1 MMDKFYKVEGHS
13 GLLKNPVTGT
23 ILNSNTNEI
32 QSARARKANKLKS
45 IHETQQMKDDIA
57 QLKNDMSDI
66 KTLLK
71 QIAEK

>member
-1 MMDKFYKVEGHS
+1 MMGKFYKVEGHS
-13 GLLKNPVTGT
+13 GLMKNPVTGT

-32 QSARARKANKLKS
+32 KSARARKADKLKG
-45 IHETQQMKDDIA
+45 IQETQQMKDDIT

-66 KTLLK
+66 KSLLK

>member
-1 MMDKFYKVEGHS
+1 MMDKFYKVDGHS

-23 ILNSNTNEI
+23 ILNANTNEI
-32 QSARARKANKLKS
+32 QSARARKANKLQG
-45 IHETQQMKDDIA
+45 IQETQQMKDDIT

>member
-23 ILNSNTNEI
+23 IFNSNTNEI
-32 QSARARKANKLKS
+32 QSARSRKANKLQG
-45 IHETQQMKDDIA
+45 IQETQQMKDDIA

>member
-1 MMDKFYKVEGHS
+1 MMDKFYKVDGHS

-23 ILNSNTNEI
+23 ILNANTNEI
-32 QSARARKANKLKS
+32 KSARARKANKLQG
-45 IHETQQMKDDIA
+45 IQETQQMKDDIT

>member
-1 MMDKFYKVEGHS
+1 MMDKFYKVDGHS

-23 ILNSNTNEI
+23 ILNANTNEI
-32 QSARARKANKLKS
+32 KSARARKANKLQG
-45 IHETQQMKDDIA
+45 IQETQQMKDDIA